1 MSAVMAQLSAQKEL
15 GDQSCWVRKAGPAA
29 KFISTRTWAPCHM
42 SLFLLSPGF
51 KPRLGVLL
59 TALSTVKQKHTE
71 MLLPFCNKL
80 GRFPV
85 LHSSFTP
92 GLGRTM

>member
-1 MSAVMAQLSAQKEL
+1 MEGRNVCSDGSVECTEGVGRPKLL
-15 GDQSCWVRKAGPAA
+15 GKKGRTTP

-42 SLFLLSPGF
+42 SLFLLSAGF

-71 MLLPFCNKL
+71 MLLPFCN
-80 GRFPV
+80 
-85 LHSSFTP
+85 
-92 GLGRTM
+92 